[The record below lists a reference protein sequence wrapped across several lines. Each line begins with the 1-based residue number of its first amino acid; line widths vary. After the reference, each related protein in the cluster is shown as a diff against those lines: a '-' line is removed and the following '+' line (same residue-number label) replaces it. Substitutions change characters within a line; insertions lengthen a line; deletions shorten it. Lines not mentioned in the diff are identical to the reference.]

1 MALTSVRECTG
12 HRTIK
17 TQCAP
22 MSCMAVTVSSRI
34 EGIPV
39 YLRLRGVV
47 LERKNSPEYT
57 EKRLSSATP
66 GESSCREKGRLGDN
80 LSARDLIRT
89 VTKMWLASQTQWRA
103 PESKTGFVERCTQFS
118 GSKYSV
124 SCRVVLWGA
133 TIRNAKVN
141 SHTVL
146 EVSSGRTGAL
156 VSGSHR
162 CSKQSMSPHANLF

>member
-22 MSCMAVTVSSRI
+22 MSCIAVTVSSRI

-47 LERKNSPEYT
+47 LERKNSPGYT
-57 EKRLSSATP
+57 DKRLSSPTP
-66 GESSCREKGRLGDN
+66 GKWSCREKGRLRDN
-80 LSARDLIRT
+80 SSARDLMRT

-118 GSKYSV
+118 GSEYSV
-124 SCRVVLWGA
+124 SCRVVGEA

>member
-47 LERKNSPEYT
+47 LERKNSPGYT
-57 EKRLSSATP
+57 DKRLSSPTP
-66 GESSCREKGRLGDN
+66 GEWSCREKGRLRDN
-80 LSARDLIRT
+80 SSARELMRT
-89 VTKMWLASQTQWRA
+89 VTNMWLASQTQWRA
-103 PESKTGFVERCTQFS
+103 PESKTGFVERCTKFS

-124 SCRVVLWGA
+124 SCRVVSCCGGA
-133 TIRNAKVN
+133 TIRNANVN

-146 EVSSGRTGAL
+146 EVSSRRAGAP
-156 VSGSHR
+156 VRGGT
-162 CSKQSMSPHANLF
+162 PLF